1 MTPTSLLHFL
11 EAIFWTTMI
20 FVAVT
25 GYGTLVMG
33 LWRMRRVSLALA
45 AVTGF
50 GIVLLLG
57 GCLNLLH
64 AISPPVRIAL
74 VVIGALGFLLMRP
87 VLRPSSLR
95 EHDRIEPG
103 AASPWTC
110 PVLFLAALVFIVR
123 FGASVHTPYYQLG
136 DDYNFYLAAPV
147 KMDALHQYAADPFSE
162 RRIMSSLGGNYFL
175 QSLLLAELP
184 LEDVQMADRA
194 LGLLLLVFV
203 AAGLGAVFRL
213 KPLQR
218 ALLGLFLLLTPQLQ
232 FNLTFVILPY
242 ALFCGL
248 VYLAADADELES
260 RPMLQAL
267 LLGVTAATIA
277 SFKSTYLPHGVLFFV
292 CIGLLHA
299 RRRGLKAGLRTI
311 LFASLGCLVV
321 LLPWMIANHAASGTW
336 FYPLLGKG
344 YQYSAY
350 GLFPPPSSGNSL
362 KIIVKV
368 MLFNVPL
375 LGVLIAEWFWCERD
389 ERTRVLAALTAAA
402 LGASILVGIA
412 TGGDSVRRYNY
423 PAILSAIL
431 LLYVAASRRANLAPS
446 VRTRSLEWL
455 SAVLCVCLAMYIGFN
470 SWTHEYAITFKCLRT
485 SLTDFR
491 IEPKSTVE
499 SYAAM
504 ERAIP
509 AGPDGTI
516 ATVDYPF
523 LLDFKARN
531 IDLADIPGAAS
542 LPPGWPSRS
551 DGNAL
556 ATYLLSQ
563 HRRYLALTYTPSTLS
578 EVEKREISELADY
591 NTTQWIQSEAQIRL
605 ASYRQY
611 NQLIHSRRHLYD
623 GGDLI
628 VLDLAT
634 PAQ

>member
-11 EAIFWTTMI
+11 EALSWATIV
-20 FVAVT
+20 FVAIAGYGALVLAPWRLRGASLALSAVT
-25 GYGTLVMG
+25 GLGVVIL
-33 LWRMRRVSLALA
+33 
-45 AVTGF
+45 
-50 GIVLLLG
+50 IG

-64 AISPPVRIAL
+64 SITHPVRLLL
-74 VVIGALGFLLMRP
+74 VAIGALCFILKHPVLVASEPPHLDPPARSPWTRP
-87 VLRPSSLR
+87 VLL
-95 EHDRIEPG
+95 
-103 AASPWTC
+103 
-110 PVLFLAALVFIVR
+110 LAAFVFMIR

-147 KMDALHQYAADPFSE
+147 KMDALHQYASDPFSE
-162 RRIMSSLGGNYFL
+162 RRVMSSLGGNYFL
-175 QSLLLAELP
+175 QSLVLAELP

-203 AAGLGAVFRL
+203 AVGLGEVFRL

-242 ALFCGL
+242 TLFCGL
-248 VYLAADADELES
+248 VYLAADADDLES
-260 RPMLQAL
+260 SRILQAL
-267 LLGVTAATIA
+267 LLGTTAATIA

-292 CIGLLHA
+292 CIALLHA
-299 RRRGLKAGLRTI
+299 RRRGLKAGLQTL
-311 LFASLGCLVV
+311 LFASLGCLAV
-321 LLPWMIANHAASGTW
+321 LSPWMIASHTASGTW

-375 LGVLIAEWFWCERD
+375 LGVLIAELFWCERD
-389 ERTRVLAALTAAA
+389 EQTRVLAALTAAA

-423 PAILSAIL
+423 PAILAAIL
-431 LLYVAASRRANLAPS
+431 LLYVAASRKANLAPFL
-446 VRTRSLEWL
+446 RTRSLEWL

-470 SWTHEYAITFKCLRT
+470 SWTHEYQKTIKSLRI
-485 SLTDFR
+485 SLTDFH
-491 IEPKSTVE
+491 IEPKATAQAYE
-499 SYAAM
+499 AM

-509 AGPDGTI
+509 AGPDKAI

-523 LLDFKARN
+523 LLDFRARD
-531 IDLADIPGAAS
+531 IAIADIPGAAS

-551 DGNAL
+551 DGDAL
-556 ATYLLSQ
+556 AAYLISQ
-563 HRRYLALTYTPSTLS
+563 HRRYLALTVFSLPEL
-578 EVEKREISELADY
+578 EKGEEESIDNPA
-591 NTTQWIQSEAQIRL
+591 TTQWIRSENKMRL

-611 NQLIHSRRHLYD
+611 EQLIHSRSCLYNDD
-623 GGDLI
+623 GLI
-628 VLDLAT
+628 LLDLAKK
-634 PAQ
+634 Q

>member
-1 MTPTSLLHFL
+1 MVL
-11 EAIFWTTMI
+11 
-20 FVAVT
+20 
-25 GYGTLVMG
+25 G
-33 LWRMRRVSLALA
+33 LWRLRGASLALSA
-45 AVTGF
+45 ITGL
-50 GIVLLLG
+50 GVVILVG
-57 GCLNLLH
+57 GCLNLSHGITHPARVLLV
-64 AISPPVRIAL
+64 AIGL
-74 VVIGALGFLLMRP
+74 LGFILQRP
-87 VLRPSSLR
+87 VLVAPSAN
-95 EHDRIEPG
+95 EPLQFDPP
-103 AASPWTC
+103 ARSPWTR
-110 PVLFLAALVFIVR
+110 PVLLLAAIIFMIR
-123 FGASVHTPYYQLG
+123 FGASVHTPYYQHD

-147 KMDALHQYAADPFSE
+147 KMDALHQYAPDPFSE
-162 RRIMSSLGGNYFL
+162 RRVMSSLGGNYFL
-175 QSLLLAELP
+175 QSLVLAELP

-203 AAGLGAVFRL
+203 AAGLGDVFRL

-248 VYLAADADELES
+248 VYLAADADELDS
-260 RPMLQAL
+260 RPILQAL
-267 LLGVTAATIA
+267 LLGTSAAAIA

-292 CIGLLHA
+292 CIALLHA
-299 RRRGLKAGLRTI
+299 RRRGLKAALRTF

-321 LLPWMIANHAASGTW
+321 LLPWMIASHAASGTW

-362 KIIVKV
+362 KIIAKV

-375 LGVLIAEWFWCERD
+375 VGVLIAEWFWCERD

-423 PAILSAIL
+423 PAILAAIL
-431 LLYVAASRRANLAPS
+431 LLYIAASRKANLAPS

-470 SWTHEYAITFKCLRT
+470 SWTHEYAMTFKCLRT

-491 IEPKSTVE
+491 IEPKSTAE

-509 AGPDGTI
+509 SGPDGTI
-516 ATVDYPF
+516 ATVDDPF
-523 LLDFKARN
+523 LLDFKARD
-531 IDLADIPGAAS
+531 IAIADIPGAAS

-556 ATYLLSQ
+556 AAYLLSQ
-563 HRRYLALTYTPSTLS
+563 HRRYLAFTYTPSTLP
-578 EVEKREISELADY
+578 EIEAREISELADHS
-591 NTTQWIQSEAQIRL
+591 TTQWIQSEAQIRL

-611 NQLIHSRRHLYD
+611 DQLIHSRRHLYD
-623 GGDLI
+623 EGDLV

-634 PAQ
+634 PTQ

>member
-11 EAIFWTTMI
+11 EALSWATIV
-20 FVAVT
+20 FVAIT
-25 GYGTLVMG
+25 GFGALVLG

-50 GIVLLLG
+50 GVVLLLG
-57 GCLNLLH
+57 GCLNLMH
-64 AISPPVRIAL
+64 AISPTARIGL
-74 VVIGALGFLLMRP
+74 IVVGVLGFLLMRP
-87 VLRPSSLR
+87 VLMPSSISKPL
-95 EHDRIEPG
+95 RIEPRD
-103 AASPWTC
+103 ASPWTR
-110 PVLFLAALVFIVR
+110 PVLLLAALVFLIR
-123 FGASVHTPYYQLG
+123 FGASVHTPYYQHD
-136 DDYNFYLAAPV
+136 DDYNFYLATPV
-147 KMDALHQYAADPFSE
+147 KMDTLHQYAPDPFSE
-162 RRIMSSLGGNYFL
+162 RRVMSSLGGNYFL
-175 QSLLLAELP
+175 QSLVLAELP

-248 VYLAADADELES
+248 VFLAADVDELES
-260 RPMLQAL
+260 RPILQAL
-267 LLGVTAATIA
+267 LLGTTAATIA
-277 SFKSTYLPHGVLFFV
+277 TFKSTYLPHGILFFL

-299 RRRGLKAGLRTI
+299 LRRSLPAGLRTV

-321 LLPWMIANHAASGTW
+321 LLPWMIASHAASGTW

-375 LGVLIAEWFWCERD
+375 VGVLIAEWFWCEHD

-423 PAILSAIL
+423 PAILAAIL
-431 LLYVAASRRANLAPS
+431 LLYVAASRKANLAPS
-446 VRTRSLEWL
+446 ARTRSLEGL
-455 SAVLCVCLAMYIGFN
+455 SALLCVCLAMYIGFN
-470 SWTHEYAITFKCLRT
+470 SWTHEYAMTFKCLRT

-491 IEPKSTVE
+491 IEPESTVE

-509 AGPDGTI
+509 SGPDGAI

-523 LLDFKARN
+523 LLDFKSRDIA
-531 IDLADIPGAAS
+531 IADIPGAAS
-542 LPPGWPSRS
+542 LPPGWPSHS

-556 ATYLLSQ
+556 AAYLLSK
-563 HRRYLALTYTPSTLS
+563 HRRYLALTYTPSTLP
-578 EVEKREISELADY
+578 EIEKREISELADHS
-591 NTTQWIQSEAQIRL
+591 TTQWIQSEAQIRL

-611 NQLIHSRRHLYD
+611 DQLIRSRRHLYED
-623 GGDLI
+623 EDLI
-628 VLDLAT
+628 VIDLAT
-634 PAQ
+634 PKQ